1 MELAK
6 YRYKIEVYDDS
17 AEPEN
22 YVIEANHIKDV
33 INLISEDYEIW
44 KIEKEGY
51 SAFGQKYFNSL
62 EPIDEDKNET

>member
-6 YRYKIEVYDDS
+6 YRYKVEVYDES

-22 YVIEANHIKDV
+22 YVIEANDIKSV
-33 INLISEDYEIW
+33 INLISEEYEIW

-51 SAFGQKYFNSL
+51 SVFGEKYFNSL

>member
-1 MELAK
+1 LVF
-6 YRYKIEVYDDS
+6 IS
-17 AEPEN
+17 SFWIGEN

-51 SAFGQKYFNSL
+51 SVFGEKYFNSI
-62 EPIDEDKNET
+62 EIINEDKNET